1 MITLKIKK
9 TNINITQKIYD
20 EYIEKVGIHTL
31 NCSCGG
37 HELVRHGYYNRKVKT
52 TVGTI
57 TIRILRVKCKRCNAT
72 HAIFL
77 SIVVPYQMIQLNIQI
92 NILKGAID
100 EKVLMDNNPDISE
113 QDIKQVRKRYK
124 KKFEKWMELER
135 LSFEDDLVTAAY
147 NTLNETFMQMKKIRK
162 FVLVQST

>member
-1 MITLKIKK
+1 MITLKLKK

-20 EYIEKVGIHTL
+20 EYIEEVGIHTL
-31 NCSCGG
+31 NCKCGS

-52 TVGTI
+52 AVSTI
-57 TIRILRVKCKRCNAT
+57 TIRILRVKCKRCKAT

-77 SIVVPYQMIQLNIQI
+77 SILVPYQMIQLNIQI
-92 NILKGAID
+92 NILKGSID

-113 QDIKQVRKRYK
+113 QDIKRVRKRYK
-124 KKFEKWMELER
+124 KKFKNWMELGK

-147 NTLNETFMQMKKIRK
+147 NSLDANFMQMKKIRN